1 MKKEI
6 RLMLDYQCY
15 PIWIYDENG
24 KFIDNDLIDEI
35 EEDNN
40 VITMLEKLQD
50 RFDSLY
56 VNNKNEFKYVGFSSS
71 EDKKKFE
78 TSRPRPSGFPA
89 PPASSVSHKITYF
102 PAESYSP
109 RPHSP
114 CP

>member
-1 MKKEI
+1 MLMKKEI

-71 EDKKKFE
+71 EDKKKIE
-78 TSRPRPSGFPA
+78 KEINHVYIKLCDLLSE
-89 PPASSVSHKITYF
+89 KYIINNMININ
-102 PAESYSP
+102 EM
-109 RPHSP
+109 
-114 CP
+114 